1 MNGATPGQVTS
12 TQDDTCTS
20 TTSTMVGYG
29 HVTNDQFILAIFGN
43 TLNEQKDAWPLV
55 CCIGGNPEDGKY
67 WAQPWPCDTA
77 DATQNWYVLPSV
89 FEPNADGEYRAQ
101 RRLARKV
108 FCVMLDDVGT
118 KVPLER
124 IEACPPTWRIET
136 SPGNYQVG
144 YIFAAP
150 IDVIQADALKSALID
165 GGLCDRGATGGSSR
179 WMRLPVGIN
188 GKSKYGSPAF
198 QCRMVEWNPE
208 RRYPVDEI
216 IDRLELAL
224 PQSIDKSVHK
234 PAAGDDVYIARSN
247 ENEVITALKAR
258 GLYKQALGG
267 GRHEITCPWLNE
279 HTNQA
284 DQGSAYFEPSDLY
297 PIGGFKCQHGH
308 GDKYR
313 IKALLEFL
321 GVTIQAA
328 KHKPIIM
335 VSAGE
340 IDRIVGTAEL
350 ELAATK
356 RFYQRGGLIV
366 CVAQDSK
373 IGEAWIKALSPSAL
387 LRALSGCAIWMR
399 YDNRYSGSVVID
411 PPARHV
417 AVLFDAGSYVH
428 LPMLTGIARQP
439 HLRPDGTLVMD
450 MGFDAATGLFGV
462 FDPCRFNVPN
472 SPSKVEA
479 LEALQ
484 ELKGLLSEFEFCSES
499 DLSAALAGM
508 LTATVR
514 PCLAVAPMI
523 HVRAPVISSGKSF
536 LCNILAAFASPSASS
551 AFAFPTSE
559 EECQKLLLAALM
571 ESPGAIVFDNLTSD
585 IVPFKSLCSAM
596 TEEHLTGRIL
606 GLSKMVTV
614 DTRVLFLSSGNNVNP
629 TKDMSRR
636 CITIALDPKVETPAT
651 RHFKGN
657 PLATIRADRE
667 HYVSLVLTIIRA
679 WITAGSPTAQVKPLG
694 NYEQWTAW
702 VRQPLIWLG
711 LMDPASSVF
720 SQLEQ
725 DPDREAL
732 GRVLH
737 AWHFVHGNKPTMV
750 REAVGNTRELGNE
763 EFRDALRDVSEERGE
778 INTRRLG
785 RWIARRQGRIV
796 DGMRF
801 EKSSGR
807 TSAERWSVKSVSSV
821 RSVLFSEDNKRVGEI
836 GDDGLSTPLNPDP

>member
-1 MNGATPGQVTS
+1 MPGQVTS
-12 TQDDTCTS
+12 NQDDAS
-20 TTSTMVGYG
+20 TTSISKMDDEI
-29 HVTNDQFILAIFGN
+29 TNDQFIHAIFGN
-43 TLNEQKDAWPLV
+43 ALDEQKDTWPLV
-55 CCIGGNPEDGKY
+55 CSIAGNPEDGKY
-67 WAQPWPCDTA
+67 WAQPWPCDTT
-77 DATQNWYVLPSV
+77 DASQNWYVQPSV

-108 FCVMLDDVGT
+108 LCVMLDDVGS

-124 IEACPPTWRIET
+124 IETCPPTWKIET

-144 YIFAAP
+144 YIFSAS
-150 IDVIQADALKSALID
+150 IDGKQADALKSALIE
-165 GGLCDRGATGGSSR
+165 GGLCDRGATGGSVR

-198 QCRMVEWNPE
+198 QCRLLEWCPE
-208 RRYPVDEI
+208 RRYTVDEI
-216 IDRLELAL
+216 IDRLELVL
-224 PQSIDKSVHK
+224 PQTIDKSIHK
-234 PAAGDDVYIARSN
+234 PAAEDDVYIPRSN

-267 GRHEITCPWLNE
+267 GRHDITCPWLNE
-279 HTNQA
+279 HTDQA

-321 GVTIQAA
+321 RVTVQTA
-328 KHKPIIM
+328 KHKAIIM

-340 IDRIVGTAEL
+340 IDRIVRTAEI

-366 CVAQDSK
+366 CVVQDKK
-373 IGEAWIKALSPSAL
+373 IGDATIKPLPQSAL

-399 YDNRYSGSVVID
+399 YDNRSSGSVVID

-417 AVLFDAGSYVH
+417 SVLFDAGSYVH
-428 LPMLTGIARQP
+428 LPLLTGIARQP

-450 MGFDAATGLFGV
+450 IGFDAATGLFGV
-462 FDPCRFNVPN
+462 FDPYRFNVTN

-499 DLSAALAGM
+499 DLSAALAGI
-508 LTATVR
+508 LTATIR

-536 LCNILAAFASPSASS
+536 LCNIFAAFSSPSAPT

-571 ESPGAIVFDNLTSD
+571 ESPGAIIFDNLTTD
-585 IVPFKSLCSAM
+585 ILPFQSLCSAM
-596 TEEHLTGRIL
+596 TGEHLTGRIL
-606 GLSKMVTV
+606 GVSKMVTV
-614 DTRVLFLSSGNNVNP
+614 NTRALFLSSGNNVNP
-629 TKDMSRR
+629 IIDMSRR
-636 CITIALDPKVETPAT
+636 CLTITLDPKVETPAT
-651 RHFKGN
+651 RNFKSN

-667 HYVSLVLTIIRA
+667 HYVSLALTIIRA
-679 WITAGSPTAQVKPLG
+679 WITAGSPTAQVKPLA
-694 NYEQWTAW
+694 NYDQWTAW

-711 LMDPASSVF
+711 IMDPASSVF
-720 SQLEQ
+720 LQLKQ
-725 DPDREAL
+725 DPDREIL

-737 AWHFVHGNKPTMV
+737 TWHSTHGNKPTMV
-750 REAVGNTRELGNE
+750 REAVGNTREVGNE
-763 EFRDALRDVSEERGE
+763 ELRDALCDVAEERGE

-785 RWIARRQGRIV
+785 KWIARREGRIV

-807 TSAERWSVKSVSSV
+807 TSAERWSVKSISSV
-821 RSVLFSEDNKRVGEI
+821 RSVLFSDDNKRV
-836 GDDGLSTPLNPDP
+836 